1 MLLRTGAAWKRPT
14 KDRGLGRPSLKPG
27 TQRTTTAVR
36 SSSVVAHAENAGTY
50 NAIVRAAG
58 KIKYVG
64 LRELFFP
71 MLGNWT
77 GVEQQAASAWGPATT
92 ARAMIVFKLGVD
104 DQVVVQ
110 DYRQV
115 RADHGEFSGHGV
127 FMIDKTDVTPSVS
140 QLPILWWFFD
150 SEGDPP
156 QPARGSWHHDE
167 LILEKVTPRGV
178 FEHRFAVADGELS
191 YRIRV
196 QPGEAGDLEEFLRG
210 TYQRISGH

>member
-1 MLLRTGAAWKRPT
+1 M
-14 KDRGLGRPSLKPG
+14 
-27 TQRTTTAVR
+27 VC
-36 SSSVVAHAENAGTY
+36 
-50 NAIVRAAG
+50 
-58 KIKYVG
+58 VG
-64 LRELFFP
+64 LRELFLP

-92 ARAMIVFKLGVD
+92 ARAMIVFKLDVG

-127 FMIDKTDVTPSVS
+127 FMIDKTDVTPPPP
-140 QLPILWWFFD
+140 QMPILWWFFD

-167 LILEKVTPRGV
+167 LILQKVTPRGV
-178 FEHRFAVADGELS
+178 AEHRFAVVDGQLS

-196 QPGEAGDLEEFLRG
+196 RLGETDELEDFLRG
-210 TYQRISGH
+210 TYRRISGH